1 MIRMH
6 FRETFENDVGLEMGD
21 SQIFWQTK
29 THSGENIKSVGFQ
42 VMLHRKKSRYS
53 TVHYKHL

>member
-1 MIRMH
+1 MH